1 MTPMQVSGF
10 DDFAGKQRDILSFLD
25 ENETATLEQM
35 ESALGYSQ
43 KDIRETLKRLEL
55 SEQVRYSEGK
65 WEAIER

>member
-1 MTPMQVSGF
+1 
-10 DDFAGKQRDILSFLD
+10 
-25 ENETATLEQM
+25 M

>member
-1 MTPMQVSGF
+1 MQVSGF